1 MYKIALCDDESGMRF
16 QIAEHL
22 REYYEN
28 IFEINEYADGEDLL
42 TDICNEKY
50 FDIIFFIDR
59 CLFLSPIISFSIFCI
74 LSLIFRCCVSQ
85 SFNLCLT
92 VEAYVE

>member
-50 FDIIFFIDR
+50 FDIIF
-59 CLFLSPIISFSIFCI
+59 LEW
-74 LSLIFRCCVSQ
+74 RCCSKRDSKKYRMFGCDSHLYYIIQ
-85 SFNLCLT
+85 FRYFRNS
-92 VEAYVE
+92 